1 MLSSHNIDD
10 KQKMMGYYRTSDML
24 NLLYFFPQLSP
35 IRDLTIVESIEDY
48 FNNKDYFDTFNQN
61 RVDTLKGRTPILGI
75 ENSGTSDSFYDSLIK
90 VKAKDPLG
98 VLVLFNVI
106 TKHSERYERWAGISV
121 GVDLGQDVIIDAVS
135 KGFDGREVSKSICT
149 HERYFIPWHD
159 LRKISVDNLK
169 QYQTYQISNQGY
181 RMTRIERIE
190 FLKSIGLNPDVFSAF
205 IPEDYQA
212 IPDFI
217 WLSVIKDLLK
227 QLEKNEDILASYGF
241 TNFAISGH
249 TEGNQFAPW
258 QMFDKSRY
266 TLVKKDNTKLCLIK
280 LNFYLL

>member
-1 MLSSHNIDD
+1 MLSMNNTNDI
-10 KQKMMGYYRTSDML
+10 QKMMEYYRTSDML
-24 NLLYFFPQLSP
+24 NLLYFFPRLSP
-35 IRDLTIVESIEDY
+35 IKDLIIIENEADY
-48 FNNKDYFDTFNQN
+48 LSHQEILNGFNQN

-75 ENSGTSDSFYDSLIK
+75 ENSGKSNCFYDTLIK
-90 VKAKDPLG
+90 VKEKDPFG

-106 TKHSERYERWAGISV
+106 SEPSERYERWAGISV

-149 HERYFIPWHD
+149 HERYFIPWYD
-159 LRKISVDNLK
+159 LRKISIDNLK
-169 QYQTYQISNQGY
+169 EYKTFQISNADYQI
-181 RMTRIERIE
+181 TRSERIK
-190 FLKSIGLNPDVFSAF
+190 FLKSIGLNLDVFSSY
-205 IPEDYQA
+205 IPENYQE

-217 WLSVIKDLLK
+217 WLSVIKNLLK
-227 QLEKNEDILASYGF
+227 QLEKNEDILMSYGF

-266 TLVKKDNTKLCLIK
+266 TLVKKR
-280 LNFYLL
+280 

>member
-1 MLSSHNIDD
+1 MLSMNNIND
-10 KQKMMGYYRTSDML
+10 KQKMMEYYRTSDML

-35 IRDLTIVESIEDY
+35 IKDLTIVESKEDY
-48 FNNKDYFDTFNQN
+48 LNNQKLLNSFNQN

-75 ENSGTSDSFYDSLIK
+75 ENSGKSNCFYDTLIK
-90 VKAKDPLG
+90 VKEKDPLG
-98 VLVLFNVI
+98 VLVLFNI
-106 TKHSERYERWAGISV
+106 TSEPSERYERWAGISV

-149 HERYFIPWHD
+149 HERYFIPWYD

-169 QYQTYQISNQGY
+169 QYQTYQISNADYQI
-181 RMTRIERIE
+181 TRIERIE
-190 FLKSIGLNPDVFSAF
+190 FLKSIGLNPDVFSPY

-217 WLSVIKDLLK
+217 WLSVIRNLLK

-266 TLVKKDNTKLCLIK
+266 TLVKKRK
-280 LNFYLL
+280 